1 MKNGQQN
8 KSSYECII
16 RWFISEIL
24 YSNKITL
31 TDPTLSLAHMKF
43 FNSRLDSKNIRK
55 GDGEEKKRGVVG
67 VTANYSQNT

>member
-1 MKNGQQN
+1 
-8 KSSYECII
+8 
-16 RWFISEIL
+16 
-24 YSNKITL
+24 
-31 TDPTLSLAHMKF
+31 MKF